1 MKKTL
6 TILITAAI
14 LLSLC
19 GCSQVELP
27 PLPTAAASTPEAVH
41 ETPSHTPEAVHETP
55 APTPESVQETPAPA
69 PEATPDAAS
78 SAWSPEVSFST
89 TAMDGSTVDDS
100 FFAEHKLTM
109 INFFEPW
116 CGPCAQELPDL
127 QALCE
132 ALGGEGFAILGVFQT
147 EDGVAE
153 LLESKGVSYPV
164 IRYVREFDAYQT
176 GYVPTTIFVDSEG
189 KIVGETII
197 GSQDYDIWLAIIK
210 ELLG

>member
-41 ETPSHTPEAVHETP
+41 ETPS
-55 APTPESVQETPAPA
+55 PTPESVQETPAPESVHETPSPT

-147 EDGVAE
+147 EEGVAE